1 MVSVKCVLKVCPR
14 TQVDLLLDLG
24 GVSSVSF
31 DLKVCP
37 QVGVSC
43 CFSVS
48 SDTSR
53 IIDRFLRY
61 VLEMCSQ

>member
-1 MVSVKCVLKVCPR
+1 MVSVKCVLKVCPQ

-37 QVGVSC
+37 Q
-43 CFSVS
+43 
-48 SDTSR
+48 
-53 IIDRFLRY
+53 
-61 VLEMCSQ
+61 

>member
-1 MVSVKCVLKVCPR
+1 MRCVLCVQSVKCVLKVYPQ

-43 CFSVS
+43 CFSKVCPVVS
-48 SDTSR
+48 VKCV
-53 IIDRFLRY
+53 LRHK
-61 VLEMCSQ
+61 

>member
-1 MVSVKCVLKVCPR
+1 MVSVKCVLKVCPQ

-43 CFSVS
+43 CFSK
-48 SDTSR
+48 
-53 IIDRFLRY
+53 
-61 VLEMCSQ
+61 MCPQTQVELLINF